1 MKTTAI
7 ILAAGKA
14 KRMMTHKNK
23 LFLELRKPI
32 LIHSIEAFE
41 NHKLI
46 NEIIIVVNKKDLE
59 ACSKIVEKNIFKKIK
74 KIMVG
79 GETRQQSSYNGVMEA
94 DSDIILIHDGARP
107 LVTEDSITNSI
118 RDSLNYGASVV
129 AVPLKETVKKIDNC
143 FVQNTLDRDALWVA
157 QTPQTFRADIIK
169 EAHETAKRDGF
180 FGKDDSS
187 LVERIGYKVRICR
200 GHYENLKITTPDDLV
215 IAKHIFKKNNGDY
228 YD

>member
-14 KRMMTHKNK
+14 KRMVADKNK

-32 LIHSIEAFE
+32 LIHTIEAFE
-41 NHKLI
+41 KHKLI
-46 NEIIIVVNKKDLE
+46 NEIIVVVNKKDLRV
-59 ACSKIVEKNIFKKIK
+59 CSKIIEKNIFKKIK
-74 KIMVG
+74 KIIIG

-94 DSDIILIHDGARP
+94 DADIILIHDGARP

-118 RDSLNYGASVV
+118 KDALNYGASVV
-129 AVPLKETVKKIDNC
+129 TVPLKETIKEVGNC
-143 FVQNTLDRDALWVA
+143 FVKNTLDRDALWIA
-157 QTPQTFRADIIK
+157 QTPQTFKVNIIK
-169 EAHETAKRDGF
+169 KAHETAKRDGF

-187 LVERIGYKVRICR
+187 LVERLGYKVRICQ

-215 IAKHIFKKNNGDY
+215 IAKHIFKKNNGDC

>member
-14 KRMMTHKNK
+14 KRMMAHKNK

-59 ACSKIVEKNIFKKIK
+59 ACSKIVEKNIFKKLRRI
-74 KIMVG
+74 IVG
-79 GETRQQSSYNGVMEA
+79 GETRQRSSYNGVIEA

-118 RDSLNYGASVV
+118 RDALNYGASVV

-157 QTPQTFRADIIK
+157 QTPQTFKADIIK
-169 EAHETAKRDGF
+169 KAHETAKRDGF

-187 LVERIGYKVRICR
+187 LVERLGYKVRICR